1 MKIEPTEP
9 VKPIYHQTIGRILEA
24 EIDVR
29 GCIKNEVLRFIVK
42 QSLMECLHRW
52 SYGHTNKMKDT
63 VFYWTSLK

>member
-42 QSLMECLHRW
+42 QFDGVSPSVVLWTYEQNERHCSLL
-52 SYGHTNKMKDT
+52 D
-63 VFYWTSLK
+63 